1 MFGNNV
7 GMFTGE
13 NPQIGEEL
21 NKKYY
26 ANVEKK
32 YSFANGGE
40 DMDKSKKIKKKKI
53 IKSERIKKETSAE
66 IMEEDLND
74 KDKGKGFKTYRKD
87 PFEKYKKK

>member
-1 MFGNNV
+1 MGGKIWTN
-7 GMFTGE
+7 
-13 NPQIGEEL
+13 L
-21 NKKYY
+21 KKL
-26 ANVEKK
+26 
-32 YSFANGGE
+32 
-40 DMDKSKKIKKKKI
+40 KKKKI